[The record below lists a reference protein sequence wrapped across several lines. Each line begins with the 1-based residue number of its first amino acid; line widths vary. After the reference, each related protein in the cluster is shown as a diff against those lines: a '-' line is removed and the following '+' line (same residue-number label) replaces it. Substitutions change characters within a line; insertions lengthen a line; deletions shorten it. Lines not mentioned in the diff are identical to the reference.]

1 MDEPRKLL
9 APKDLEL
16 MRDACIRQMQ
26 DGARFRSKGKRLDAI
41 LDMVRSEWPDAEQ
54 GQLIGDEM
62 EFLKVER
69 RGDEC
74 SYYKGNG
81 RCPWEC
87 GNMGRLWYVDREDGR
102 NGPRYVVKW
111 QMCGLYTQ
119 WKSKQAAQKKEQEP
133 KMIKSFSM
141 RKDTED

>member
-26 DGARFRSKGKRLDAI
+26 DGARFRSKEKRIAAI
-41 LDMVRSEWPDAEQ
+41 LQMVRSEWPDATED
-54 GQLIGDEM
+54 QLLGDDM

-69 RGDEC
+69 REDEC
-74 SYYKGNG
+74 GYYKENR

-87 GNMGRLWYVDREDGR
+87 GNMGRLWYVDREDTMH
-102 NGPRYVVKW
+102 GPRYVVKW

-119 WKSKQAAQKKEQEP
+119 WQAKKAAQKKEQEP

-141 RKDTED
+141 RKDTDE